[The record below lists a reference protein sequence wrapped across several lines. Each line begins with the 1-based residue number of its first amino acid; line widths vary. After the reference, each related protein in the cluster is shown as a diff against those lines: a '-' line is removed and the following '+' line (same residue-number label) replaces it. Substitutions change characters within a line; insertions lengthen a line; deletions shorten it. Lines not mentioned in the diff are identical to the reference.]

1 MSFDTW
7 LMYLL
12 AVIAICMTPGPNI
25 LLAMTHSVE
34 HGLKRTCV
42 TALGC
47 VTATSTMALIS
58 ASGLG
63 AILLASEN
71 AFIVLKWIGGAY
83 LFYMGLTMW
92 FKKESSLQ
100 VTRFAN
106 SHKTPLGK
114 LYRKGLM
121 VSASNP
127 KAMVF
132 FGALFPVFIN
142 TKEALLPQFS
152 IMLVTFLIFSYGF
165 IMAYAAVTS
174 RLAPFLRRQDIAK
187 RFNRITGGLFMAL
200 GITLASTER

>member
-1 MSFDTW
+1 
-7 LMYLL
+7 
-12 AVIAICMTPGPNI
+12 MTPGPNI